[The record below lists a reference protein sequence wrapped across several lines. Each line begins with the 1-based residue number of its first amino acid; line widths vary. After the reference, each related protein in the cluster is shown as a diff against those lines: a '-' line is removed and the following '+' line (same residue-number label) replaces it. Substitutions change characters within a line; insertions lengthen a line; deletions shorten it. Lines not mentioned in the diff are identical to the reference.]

1 MKAALPA
8 TTAAEFDLVWT
19 GGDRITI
26 VDFGVV
32 TFSTLDI
39 NTATRLETLKD
50 ANGNPIYVKKKVLKP
65 AQKSTQPDKSS

>member
-1 MKAALPA
+1 MAATLPA

-32 TFSTLDI
+32 TFSLLDI
-39 NTATRLETLKD
+39 NTATRLETVKD
-50 ANGNPIYVKKKVLKP
+50 ANGNPIYVKKKAPKP
-65 AQKSTQPDKSS
+65 ALKSTNPDKS